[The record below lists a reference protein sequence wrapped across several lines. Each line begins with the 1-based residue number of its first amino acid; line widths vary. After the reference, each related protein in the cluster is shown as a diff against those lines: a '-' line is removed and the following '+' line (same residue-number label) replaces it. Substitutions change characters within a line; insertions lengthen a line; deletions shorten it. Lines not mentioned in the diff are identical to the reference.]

1 MKAAHIVFRS
11 FGHTPPQQFHFPLKV
26 YGNAHIGA
34 FQASAF
40 KTLKFTRRKFS
51 TTLERELTV
60 KPGGVLTNQV
70 WRDFGAIIPIAAL
83 SGFQTLKFAQKLFCT
98 WIWEM
103 RANSLFCAETEQN
116 ATLYE
121 CDTKASQSQTWAWRW
136 MLIGQTFFH
145 WHKNLSWTLC
155 LICLDMYS
163 VTKCRYGILICEV

>member
-83 SGFQTLKFAQKLFCT
+83 AGFQTLKFAQKLFCT
-98 WIWEM
+98 
-103 RANSLFCAETEQN
+103 
-116 ATLYE
+116 
-121 CDTKASQSQTWAWRW
+121 
-136 MLIGQTFFH
+136 
-145 WHKNLSWTLC
+145 
-155 LICLDMYS
+155 
-163 VTKCRYGILICEV
+163 